1 MKVDAHGWPALDKKA
16 EVIEDPCWT
25 PCYFLFYD
33 KLTNLKKKQQRDCD
47 TYVDLVI
54 NVV

>member
-25 PCYFLFYD
+25 PCYFVFYD
-33 KLTNLKKKQQRDCD
+33 KLTNLKKKNNGE
-47 TYVDLVI
+47 TVTHLSTW
-54 NVV
+54 

>member
-25 PCYFLFYD
+25 PCYFVFYD
-33 KLTNLKKKQQRDCD
+33 KLKKKKKQQRDSD
-47 TYVDLVI
+47 TPVDLVI